1 MAEGPTEDKFAA
13 LRRRSE
19 AALQGQPVD
28 LADLSAA
35 DIQALIHNLQV
46 HQIELELQNE
56 ELRRAQLELQ
66 AARDRYADLYNLAPI
81 GYFTLDVNGAI
92 VEANLT
98 GATLLNI
105 TRSAL
110 IGAPLARFVVPEDW
124 DKYAVYRMRLGQSE
138 EPRRVEI
145 KLVRQADA
153 PFHALLEGVAAYDQ
167 AGRFI
172 QSRIAVSDITER
184 VRAEAVLHESE
195 RLARSTEQLREL
207 SARLQS
213 VREEERTHI
222 SRAIHDELGQ
232 TLTGL
237 KMDVA
242 WLQSHLDPPQPAL
255 LAKMQAMS
263 GLIDTT
269 IQTVRRISTEL
280 RPGILDLGLVATIEW
295 QLQEFQTRT
304 GIESKLI
311 SAPEETVLDADGSTT
326 AFRILQEI
334 LTNVVRHAEATQ
346 VEVTLEETA
355 AFLTLQVRDNG
366 RGITE
371 SEIDSPKS
379 IGLLGMQER
388 ARLRGGEVQFHGS
401 PGRGTTVT
409 VRLPLITANS
419 LDERRLTLKDENGV

>member
-1 MAEGPTEDKFAA
+1 MAPEIAKNKFTT
-13 LRRRSE
+13 LRQQAEEILR
-19 AALQGQPVD
+19 GQPAN
-28 LADLSAA
+28 LADLSTA

-66 AARDRYADLYNLAPI
+66 AARDRYADLYNFAPV

-98 GATLLNI
+98 GATLLNV

-110 IGAPLARFVVPEDW
+110 IGAPLTHFVAPEER
-124 DKYAVYRMRLGQSE
+124 DKYAVYRVRLGQSQ
-138 EPRRVEI
+138 EPQRVEI
-145 KLVRQADA
+145 KLVRRTDA
-153 PFHALLEGVAAYDQ
+153 PFHAQLEGVAAYDQ
-167 AGRFI
+167 AGRFT

-184 VRAEAVLHESE
+184 VQAEAVLHESE
-195 RLARSTEQLREL
+195 RLAHSTEQLREL

-213 VREEERTHI
+213 VREEERTRI

-242 WLQSHLDPPQPAL
+242 WLQSHLDPLQPAL
-255 LAKMQAMS
+255 LAKTRAMS
-263 GLIDTT
+263 DLIDTT

-295 QLQEFQTRT
+295 QLQEFQIRT

-311 SAPEETVLDADGSTT
+311 SAPKEMALDADGSTT

-334 LTNVVRHAEATQ
+334 LTNVIRHAQATQ

-355 AFLTLQVRDNG
+355 TFLALQVRDNG

-388 ARLRGGEVQFHGS
+388 ARLRGGEVHLHGS
-401 PGRGTTVT
+401 PGRGTTVI
-409 VRLPLITANS
+409 VRLPLSKDNS
-419 LDERRLTLKDENGV
+419 Q